1 MLSNPQS
8 ARILSGI
15 RAIAPEIDGFI
26 LDVWG
31 VLHDGVAAYPGVSDC
46 LVALKSAGKRV
57 VILSNAPMRA
67 ASVTARLATMGIG
80 RDFYHDI
87 LTSGEEVWRSLAVRS
102 DPFYRQIGIRCYFLG
117 PERHR
122 MLEGLDLVRVV
133 DVGDADFFL
142 NTGPDDLA
150 LDGTPYR
157 DLLKAGAE
165 RGLPMICANA
175 DLTVM
180 HGDALI
186 ACAGTLAQQYE
197 TMGGTVRWHGKPMP
211 SVYATCRRLLGLG
224 DDARILAVGDSLRT
238 DIAGGKAAALSTLLV
253 AGGMLAQDLGAE
265 DPYIPLDPDR
275 IAPVLL
281 GQPTPDFIISR
292 FTW

>member
-1 MLSNPQS
+1 MLSHGHPP
-8 ARILSGI
+8 RILTGI
-15 RAIAPEIDGFI
+15 RAIAPAFDGFI

-31 VLHDGVAAYPGVSDC
+31 VLHDGVSPYPGVADC

-87 LTSGEEVWRSLAVRS
+87 LTSGEEVWQAIATRP
-102 DPFYRQIGIRCYFLG
+102 DPFYRTIGTRCYFLG

-122 MLEGLDLVRVV
+122 MLDGLDLVRVM
-133 DVGDADFFL
+133 DIGEADFLL

-150 LDGTPYR
+150 LDGSPYR
-157 DLLKAGAE
+157 DLLTIGAE

-186 ACAGTLAQQYE
+186 ACAGTLARHYE
-197 TMGGTVRWHGKPMP
+197 SLGGSVRWHGKPMP
-211 SVYATCRRLLGLG
+211 SVYATCRLLLGLG
-224 DDARILAVGDSLRT
+224 KDARILAVGDSLRT
-238 DIAGGKAAALSTLLV
+238 DIAGGKGADLATLLV
-253 AGGMLAQDLGAE
+253 AGGMLARDLGAE
-265 DPYIPLDPDR
+265 DPDIALVPDR
-275 IAPVLL
+275 IAPIFQ
-281 GQPTPDFIISR
+281 GQPSPDYVISR